1 MKKLTVYWKTG
12 AKSEL
17 DVFSVTQCEKFWY
30 AETFYGEVRIPI
42 APVDGGDIT
51 E

>member
-12 AKSEL
+12 ATSEL
-17 DVFSVTQCEKFWY
+17 DVFSVTQCEKFWC
-30 AETFYGEVRIPI
+30 AETFNGEVRIPI
-42 APVDGGDIT
+42 ALIDGGDIT

>member
-12 AKSEL
+12 ATSEL
-17 DVFSVTQCEKFWY
+17 YVFSVTQCEKFWY
-30 AETFYGEVRIPI
+30 TETFNGEVRIPI
-42 APVDGGDIT
+42 ALVNGGDIT

>member
-12 AKSEL
+12 VTSEL

-30 AETFYGEVRIPI
+30 AETFNGEVRIPI
-42 APVDGGDIT
+42 APVDDGDIT